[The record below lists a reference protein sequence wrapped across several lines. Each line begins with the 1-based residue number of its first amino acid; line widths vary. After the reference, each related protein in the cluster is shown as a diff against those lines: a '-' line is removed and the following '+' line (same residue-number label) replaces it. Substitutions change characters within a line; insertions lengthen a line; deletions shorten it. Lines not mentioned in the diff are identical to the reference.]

1 MDLRT
6 PSLPAPAG
14 LVTRLP
20 SHDLAAT
27 HDFYVRGLGLEVV
40 AEDAARLR
48 LRVGGS
54 LLEFVQHDGAV
65 PEEALPVLTFE
76 CDDPAA
82 WLHRL
87 RTLGVEVDA
96 PPARSG
102 GEPRGFTAHDPDG
115 RAVAFRAPGAAPS

>member
-1 MDLRT
+1 MAA
-6 PSLPAPAG
+6 APPELGVPTG
-14 LVTRLP
+14 LITTLP
-20 SHDLAAT
+20 SHDLAAAR
-27 HDFYVRGLGLEVV
+27 DFYARGLGLEVV
-40 AEDAARLR
+40 AEDPGRLR

-54 LLEFVQHDGAV
+54 VVEFVQVDGAV

-96 PPARSG
+96 PPARPG
-102 GEPRGFTAHDPDG
+102 DGPRTFTARDPDG
-115 RAVAFRAPGAAPS
+115 RAVTFRPHSGAAG